1 MYSPSLFTPDT
12 SMESTL
18 LSSYTSFSTL
28 RRKQSD
34 EYTAAAACRPNLMD
48 SFLRSASSSDASS
61 AASADW
67 AWTRDGTTTSATAP
81 WDEGLPPTGVVPCTS
96 RHCPACRAA
105 PRFVSVGAHLKR
117 HTARQPLPP
126 QWWQRSTSFT
136 AALTARLGA
145 WVEAQLGACTD
156 HGSAD
161 DDDDDASLPFDEQ
174 QDEEEELTCS
184 LVDTSF

>member
-61 AASADW
+61 VASADW
-67 AWTRDGTTTSATAP
+67 AWTRAGTTTSATAP

-126 QWWQRSTSFT
+126 QWWQRSASFT